1 MWSRQPAFAINKIV
15 MRDLLKST
23 ACIILFMVISCSIQ
37 TVFGQNSNTGIN
49 DPLLLKSIGSWEG
62 SLSVQDTEIP
72 LGFNIFKDDQN
83 NIKVTLDS
91 PLQNATNITL
101 GEISNKSGEIKI
113 DAPMLQA
120 NYTAK
125 FVNDST
131 LNGIWSQAGNS
142 FPLELSTKGPGK

>member
-1 MWSRQPAFAINKIV
+1 MKN
-15 MRDLLKST
+15 LLKST
-23 ACIILFMVISCSIQ
+23 ACIMLFMVISCSIQ

-49 DPLLLKSIGSWEG
+49 DPLLLKSIGSWDG
-62 SLSVQDTEIP
+62 ALSVQDTEIP
-72 LGFNIFKDDQN
+72 LVFKILKGDRN
-83 NIKVTLDS
+83 NFKVTLDS
-91 PLQNATNITL
+91 PLQNAFDIPL
-101 GEISNKSGEIKI
+101 GEISNTSGEIKI

-142 FPLELSTKGPGK
+142 FPLKLSKKNPGK